1 MSTSNSIRHA
11 VRYALLTSAAAG
23 AAMPAFAADQTI
35 QEVVVTGS
43 RIAQPN
49 LETTSPVTQVTAE
62 DVITQG
68 VTKIEDLVNQL
79 PQAFAAQNATV
90 ANGSTGTATVNL
102 RGLGSVRTLV
112 LIDGRRMP
120 YGGVT
125 SASAAAD
132 LNQIP
137 TAMVERVEVLTGG
150 ASAVYGSD
158 AVAGVVNFIMK
169 KDFEGIQFDG
179 QYSLYQHNNDFGGP
193 GAVKLRDVIAGRAA
207 TNPAQFALPDD
218 NVTDGNGVQG
228 TLIMGVSTEDG
239 RGNITAYAS
248 YQDNHEVLQRDRDF
262 SACSLDV
269 NPTVSFACGGSS
281 TAFPGRFT
289 DFGSN
294 SNASNGP
301 DGKPGGGDDV
311 PDTNPLPSFNSSLN
325 GQQFRPFAAATDQY
339 NFGPVN
345 HYLRPDSRYSLGAMG
360 HYELAPFADLYT
372 QLMFTDVR
380 SVAQIAPGGIFIGDT
395 STINCDNPFLSAQQA
410 TTIGC
415 GAPALAASTTINPAT
430 TVGPDGKAG
439 TADDVPGTTFL
450 ADPNIVPM
458 YIGRR
463 NVEGGGRQQDFHNS
477 SFRGLIGSRGD
488 IAEGWSYDVSTQFS
502 RTSANTRT
510 LNYFSLPK
518 INDALDAVTDPDT
531 GLPVCRSGN
540 AGCVPYNVFTPGG
553 ITPEALA
560 YIQAPGLQIGI
571 IDQNINQG
579 VITGDLGT
587 IGAKLPWAD
596 ESIKVAFGIENRNE
610 HLQNTP
616 DDLQAQALL
625 SGSGGATIGIEGSIN
640 VNDYFMEASVPL
652 VQGKPWAEQLS
663 FDTAYRYSD
672 YSSGTTTDT
681 YKFGMDWAP
690 IEDVRFRASF
700 QRAVRAPNIVEL
712 FTAQGFN
719 LFDIDGDPCGEN
731 IQFPTVTPGQPA
743 PPPPVAS
750 LAECV
755 ATGVPGSQ
763 FGSDNLDS
771 PAGQYQFNQGGNT
784 ALTPE
789 TSDTYSYGIVFT
801 PRFAPGLSISVDYF
815 DIKIDDL
822 ISTFGA
828 DNTLSACYEFNDAP
842 ACGRIHR
849 NQNGQLW
856 IGDGNVDDLNIN
868 IGGLETSG
876 VDLNMNYT
884 GLDVGSWGSLNFN
897 LTGTY
902 LNEII
907 TDPGAEGFPAFDC
920 TGKFAGACVSSLTTA
935 VNPEVRTRF
944 RIGWETPWNVDLAL
958 THRYISAVTQEDAP
972 LNRIDRHLPHENY
985 FDLFGSWTVTDQAS
999 VRLGINNILDNDPSI
1014 NSSVGTTGNGNTYPQ
1029 VYDALGRFIFAG
1041 VTVKL

>member
-11 VRYALLTSAAAG
+11 VRFALLTGAAAG
-23 AAMPAFAADQTI
+23 AAVPAFAADQTI

-79 PQAFAAQNATV
+79 PQAFAAQNGTV
-90 ANGSTGTATVNL
+90 SNGATGTATVNL
-102 RGLGSVRTLV
+102 RGLGSARTLV

-120 YGGVT
+120 AGGVT
-125 SASAAAD
+125 SGSYAAD

-137 TAMVERVEVLTGG
+137 SAMVERVEVLTGG

-158 AVAGVVNFIMK
+158 AIAGVVNFIMK
-169 KDFEGIQFDG
+169 KDFEGVQFDA

-207 TNPAQFALPDD
+207 TNPSQFALPDD
-218 NVTDGNGVQG
+218 NVTDGNGVQA
-228 TLIMGVSTEDG
+228 TLTMGVSTEDG

-262 SACSLDV
+262 SACSLDTLV
-269 NPTVSFACGGSS
+269 TPTVSFACGGSS

-289 DFGSN
+289 DFGVN
-294 SNASNGP
+294 SNANNGP

-311 PDTNPLPSFNSSLN
+311 PDTNPLPSYNNTLDGGNFRGFSSSL
-325 GQQFRPFAAATDQY
+325 DQY
-339 NFGPVN
+339 NFGPKN
-345 HYLRPDSRYSLGAMG
+345 HYLRPDTRYSLGAMG

-372 QLMFTDVR
+372 QLMFTDVK

-395 STINCDNPFLSAQQA
+395 TTINCDNPFLSADQI
-410 TTIGC
+410 TKIGC
-415 GAPALAASTTINPAT
+415 GAPAAAAF
-430 TVGPDGKAG
+430 AG
-439 TADDVPGTTFL
+439 GFI
-450 ADPNIVPM
+450 ADPNRVPM

-477 SFRGLIGSRGD
+477 SFRGLVGSRGD
-488 IAEGWSYDVSTQFS
+488 IAEGWTYDVSTQFS

-518 INDALDAVTDPDT
+518 INRALDAVDEGVATT
-531 GLPVCRSGN
+531 GVANNNIVCRSVVDGTDPT
-540 AGCVPYNVFTPGG
+540 CIPYNVFQQGG
-553 ITPEALA
+553 ITAEALN
-560 YIQAPGLQIGI
+560 YIQAPGLQIGT
-571 IDQNINQG
+571 IDQNVTQG

-596 ESIKVAFGIENRNE
+596 ESIKVAFGVENRRDK
-610 HLQNTP
+610 LTNTP
-616 DDLQAQALL
+616 DDLQAGALL
-625 SGSGGATIGIEGSIN
+625 SGSGGATIGLSGSTN
-640 VNDYFMEASVPL
+640 VNDVFMEASIPL
-652 VQGKPWAEQLS
+652 VQGKPFAEQLS

-672 YSSGTTTDT
+672 YTSGTTTDT

-690 IEDVRFRASF
+690 VEDVRFRASF
-700 QRAVRAPNIVEL
+700 QRAVRAPNVVEL

-719 LFDIDGDPCGEN
+719 LFDLDDGDPCGAN
-731 IQFPTVTPGQPA
+731 VQTGTA
-743 PPPPVAS
+743 PPLAS
-750 LAECV
+750 LQECLDS
-755 ATGVPGSQ
+755 GVPISQ
-763 FGSDNLDS
+763 FASQNLDS
-771 PAGQYQFNQGGNT
+771 PAGQYQFNQGGNQS
-784 ALTPE
+784 LKPE

-801 PRFAPGLSISVDYF
+801 PRFAPGLSVSVDYF
-815 DIKIDDL
+815 DIKVDDL
-822 ISTFGA
+822 ISAFGA
-828 DNTLSACYEFNDAP
+828 KNTLDACYGSNDAA

-849 NQNGQLW
+849 NGNGQLW
-856 IGDGNVDDLNIN
+856 LGNGNVDDLNIN

-876 VDLNMNYT
+876 VDLNLNYT
-884 GLDVGSWGSLNFN
+884 GIDVGSWGSLNFN

-902 LNEII
+902 LDELI
-907 TDPGAEGFPAFDC
+907 TDPGAEGFPKFDC
-920 TGKFAGACVSSLTTA
+920 VGLFAGNCVSSLTTA
-935 VNPEVRTRF
+935 INPEFRSRF
-944 RIGWETPWNVDLAL
+944 RVGWETPWNVDVAL
-958 THRYISAVTQEDAP
+958 THRYVSSVSQDDAAP
-972 LNRIDRHLPHENY
+972 DRIDRHLPHENY
-985 FDLFGSWTVTDQAS
+985 FDLFGSWNMTDNAN

-1014 NSSVGTTGNGNTYPQ
+1014 SAAVGTTGNGNTYPQ
-1029 VYDALGRFIFAG
+1029 VYDALGRFIFMG

>member
-11 VRYALLTSAAAG
+11 VRYALLTGAAAG
-23 AAMPAFAADQTI
+23 AAVPAFAADQTI

-79 PQAFAAQNATV
+79 PQAFAAQNGTI

-120 YGGVT
+120 YGGVS
-125 SASAAAD
+125 SAAAAAD

-158 AVAGVVNFIMK
+158 AIAGVVNFIMK

-179 QYSLYQHNNDFGGP
+179 QYSLYQHNNDFSGP
-193 GAVKLRDVIAGRAA
+193 GAVGLRDVIAGRAA

-228 TLIMGVSTEDG
+228 TIIMGVSTEDG

-248 YQDNHEVLQRDRDF
+248 YQDNKQVLQRDRDY
-262 SACSLDV
+262 SACSLDTV
-269 NPTVSFACGGSS
+269 PPTTSFACGGSS

-294 SNASNGP
+294 NNADPGP
-301 DGKPGGGDDV
+301 DGKFGTADDV
-311 PDTNPLPSFNSSLN
+311 RPDGNPLPSYNSSLN
-325 GQQFRPFAAATDQY
+325 GNNFRNFSASTDQY

-345 HYLRPDSRYSLGAMG
+345 HFLRPDTRYSLGAMG
-360 HYELAPFADLYT
+360 HYELAPFADVYT

-415 GAPALAASTTINPAT
+415 GAPALAASQTINPDTITPANPT
-430 TVGPDGKAG
+430 GSP
-439 TADDVPGTTFL
+439 FL
-450 ADPNIVPM
+450 ADPNRVPM

-488 IAEGWSYDVSTQFS
+488 IAEGWSYDASVQFS
-502 RTSANTRT
+502 RTSANQRT
-510 LNYFSLPK
+510 LNYFSITK
-518 INDALDAVTDPDT
+518 INNALDAVSDGNGGVTCRSVVDGTDPT
-531 GLPVCRSGN
+531 CI
-540 AGCVPYNVFTPGG
+540 PYNVFAQGG
-553 ITPEALA
+553 ITPEALN
-560 YIQAPGLQIGI
+560 YIQAPGLQIGT
-571 IDQNINQG
+571 IDQNIIQG

-596 ESIKVAFGIENRNE
+596 ESIKVAFGVENRNE

-625 SGSGGATIGIEGSIN
+625 SGSGGATIGIEGTVN
-640 VNDYFMEASVPL
+640 VNDVFMEMSVPI
-652 VQGKPWAEQLS
+652 VQGKPFAEQLS

-690 IEDVRFRASF
+690 VEDVRFRASF
-700 QRAVRAPNIVEL
+700 QRAVRAPNIIEL

-719 LFDIDGDPCGEN
+719 LFDMPGDPCGAT
-731 IQFPTVTPGQPA
+731 IQQGSGVKN
-743 PPPPVAS
+743 AS
-750 LAECV
+750 QAECI

-763 FGSDNLDS
+763 FGSANLDS

-784 ALTPE
+784 ALKPE

-801 PRFAPGLSISVDYF
+801 PRFAPGLSVSLDYF
-815 DIKIDDL
+815 DIKVEDL
-822 ISTFGA
+822 ISVFGA
-828 DNTLSACYEFNDAP
+828 SNTLDSCYAFNDAA
-842 ACGRIHR
+842 ACSR
-849 NQNGQLW
+849 
-856 IGDGNVDDLNIN
+856 
-868 IGGLETSG
+868 
-876 VDLNMNYT
+876 
-884 GLDVGSWGSLNFN
+884 
-897 LTGTY
+897 
-902 LNEII
+902 
-907 TDPGAEGFPAFDC
+907 
-920 TGKFAGACVSSLTTA
+920 
-935 VNPEVRTRF
+935 
-944 RIGWETPWNVDLAL
+944 
-958 THRYISAVTQEDAP
+958 
-972 LNRIDRHLPHENY
+972 
-985 FDLFGSWTVTDQAS
+985 
-999 VRLGINNILDNDPSI
+999 
-1014 NSSVGTTGNGNTYPQ
+1014 
-1029 VYDALGRFIFAG
+1029 
-1041 VTVKL
+1041 

>member
-1 MSTSNSIRHA
+1 MSPSNAAIRNA
-11 VRYALLTSAAAG
+11 VRTALLTATAAAVAG
-23 AAMPAFAADQTI
+23 PVYAADQTI

-79 PQAFAAQNATV
+79 PQAFAAQNGTV
-90 ANGSTGTATVNL
+90 SNGATGTATVNL
-102 RGLGSVRTLV
+102 RGLGPSRTLV

-125 SASAAAD
+125 PSSAASD

-207 TNPAQFALPDD
+207 TNPSQFALPDD
-218 NVTDGNGVQG
+218 NVTDGNSVQG

-248 YQDNHEVLQRDRDF
+248 YQDTKPILQRDRDY
-262 SACSLDV
+262 SACSLDTV
-269 NPTVSFACGGSS
+269 PPTTSFACGGSS

-294 SNASNGP
+294 SNAEVGP
-301 DGKPGGGDDV
+301 DGKEGTADDV
-311 PDTNPLPSFNSSLN
+311 PDTNPLPSYNSSLN
-325 GQQFRPFAAATDQY
+325 GNAFRNFSTATDQY
-339 NFGPVN
+339 NFGPSN
-345 HYLRPDSRYSLGAMG
+345 YYLRPDTRYSLGAMG

-410 TTIGC
+410 ATIGC
-415 GAPALAASTTINPAT
+415 GAPAAAAF
-430 TVGPDGKAG
+430 A
-439 TADDVPGTTFL
+439 ADFID
-450 ADPNIVPM
+450 DPNRVPM

-488 IAEGWSYDVSTQFS
+488 IAEGWTYDASVQFS
-502 RTSANTRT
+502 RTNANQRT
-510 LNYFSLPK
+510 LNYFSITK
-518 INDALDAVTDPDT
+518 INNALDAVRGADGNITCRSVVDGTDPT
-531 GLPVCRSGN
+531 
-540 AGCVPYNVFTPGG
+540 CVPYNVFAQGG
-553 ITPEALA
+553 ITPEMLN
-560 YIQAPGLQIGI
+560 YIQAPGLQIGV
-571 IDQNINQG
+571 IDQNIIQG
-579 VITGDLGT
+579 VVTGDLGT

-596 ESIKVAFGIENRNE
+596 ESIKVAFGVENRNE

-640 VNDYFMEASVPL
+640 VNDVFMEMSVPL
-652 VQGKPWAEQLS
+652 VQGKPFAEQLS

-672 YSSGTTTDT
+672 YSSGATTDT

-690 IEDVRFRASF
+690 VEDIRFRASY

-719 LFDIDGDPCGEN
+719 LFDIAGDPCGAT
-731 IQFPTVTPGQPA
+731 IQGGTGAKDADF
-743 PPPPVAS
+743 
-750 LAECV
+750 AECL
-755 ATGVPGSQ
+755 ATGVPASQ
-763 FGSDNLDS
+763 FASANLDS

-784 ALTPE
+784 ELTPE

-801 PRFAPGLSISVDYF
+801 PRFAPGLSVSIDYF
-815 DIKIDDL
+815 DIKVEDL

-828 DNTLSACYEFNDAP
+828 ANTLEACYGFNDAA
-842 ACGRIHR
+842 ACSRIHR
-849 NQNGQLW
+849 NSNGQLW
-856 IGDGNVDDLNIN
+856 LGDGNIDDLNIN

-876 VDLNMNYT
+876 IDVNLNYT
-884 GLDVGSWGSLNFN
+884 GLDIGSWGSLNFN

-902 LNEII
+902 LDEII
-907 TDPGAEGFPAFDC
+907 TDPGAEAFPKFDC
-920 TGKFAGACVSSLTTA
+920 KGLFAGNCVSSLTTA
-935 VNPEVRTRF
+935 VNPELRTRF

-958 THRYISAVTQEDAP
+958 THRYISSVSQDDAVPGQIDA
-972 LNRIDRHLPHENY
+972 HLQHESY
-985 FDLFGSWTVTDQAS
+985 FDLFGSWNMTDMAQ
-999 VRLGINNILDNDPSI
+999 VRLGINNVTDNDPSL
-1014 NSSVGTTGNGNTYPQ
+1014 NTQVGTTGNGNTYPQ
-1029 VYDALGRFIFAG
+1029 VYDALGRYIFGG
-1041 VTVKL
+1041 VTLKF